1 MKLKIS
7 SKNWRIA
14 VDEFGEPVIEF
25 KGLHIEDFREI
36 LKRINQVENNY
47 YTKKSVEI

>member
-25 KGLHIEDFREI
+25 KGLHIDDFREI
-36 LKRINQVENNY
+36 IKRINQQHY
-47 YTKKSVEI
+47 HHYTKRSVEI